1 MQRIRQLGQST
12 SGTKIIPCLTR
23 VSIAK
28 SIINLLLNLSS
39 LSPSS
44 VALSFWAATRIYLTE
59 GNRWIRDNSILHEFI
74 RTCPFFEPLLNETNY
89 FSHYSG
95 KFIYCLAQFIWVGD
109 FLESVELAGQ
119 SSDTLCKAF
128 HWFMRFF
135 LGLEMLPTSSVV
147 WFASRI
153 ERESTWYAASMQ
165 ETTVSAIGFSCFESD
180 NEHVCFATDDLPR
193 WQSFQLQYLLP
204 HHRSRNQ
211 DHPKWVWTCP
221 SSRSRSWTVYPMR
234 SR

>member
-89 FSHYSG
+89 FSHYAG

-147 WFASRI
+147 
-153 ERESTWYAASMQ
+153 
-165 ETTVSAIGFSCFESD
+165 
-180 NEHVCFATDDLPR
+180 
-193 WQSFQLQYLLP
+193 
-204 HHRSRNQ
+204 
-211 DHPKWVWTCP
+211 
-221 SSRSRSWTVYPMR
+221 
-234 SR
+234 